1 MGDEGNKKGIDII
14 GMIPL
19 KVKLGI
25 IFGIIHFLI
34 IIIVP
39 VLIVAVIL
47 LPFSSVDNKAKK
59 SGGGGS
65 SGTSMVQISNAEATI
80 VDKEGLSFMK
90 DNSYFCYPIT
100 KMKGTTGKFGSTGK
114 NWTTIH
120 TGTDF
125 VGVYGESQCV
135 AVADG
140 EVESVNGRGNAYGNH
155 VVLKHRIKGKDNKE
169 TPEFYTM
176 YCHMNSLTVK
186 KGDKVKQGQV
196 LGLMGTTGNVTG
208 PHCHFEFSFN
218 SGMYSL
224 SRDPMFWVFE
234 EHILTNYG
242 VKPIK
247 ETEENIE
254 KKEENV
260 KQEEVKNE

>member
-1 MGDEGNKKGIDII
+1 MNEEKKNSSFNLI
-14 GMIPL
+14 GLIPL
-19 KVKLGI
+19 KVKIGI
-25 IFGIIHFLI
+25 VLFLFQFLI

-39 VLIVAVIL
+39 VLIVAIIL

-59 SGGGGS
+59 GGGGGS

-100 KMKGTTGKFGSTGK
+100 KMKGTTGKFGSTGA
-114 NWTTIH
+114 NWSKIH

-155 VVLKHRIKGKDNKE
+155 VVLKHKIKGEDNKE

-176 YCHMNSLTVK
+176 YCHMNNLTVK

-208 PHCHFEFSFN
+208 PHCHFEFAFN
-218 SGMYSL
+218 SGMYML

-234 EHILTNYG
+234 EHILRNYG

-247 ETEENIE
+247 ETEEKIE
-254 KKEENV
+254 NKEEDI